1 MASKISFLHR
11 TAIIT
16 GASGALGRSYALEL
30 AKRGCNIVCNDL
42 GGSSSLHDLVQEIN
56 DNGGTALA
64 DESNVLNA
72 HDIVENSLARFG
84 RIDVLINNAGILRDK
99 SFHKATEEDWKAVID
114 VHLNGTYRLCHAV
127 WPHMQQKGYGRI
139 VNVTSGAGLY
149 GNFGQ
154 SNYSAAK
161 LGIVGL
167 SQTLAKEGDK
177 SDIKVNCIAPIAASK
192 MTETVLP
199 PEVLGKLD
207 PSHITPLVTYL
218 SSEDCDSSGGIY
230 ELGGGWYSKVKWSRS
245 MGVALGSA
253 DSPATA
259 ESIAENMTHIEG
271 GKVQYPD
278 CPSNALSAMTAAAAP
293 PSSSKPTTDTDT
305 STTTDQS
312 SSSEEKFTN
321 VQSQSEKILYALRDH
336 LLWNN
341 QEASELVTA
350 IGAKVQLNIDNKIWV
365 LDLENPNTV
374 SIETVETIEKKTCRV
389 LIACS
394 EDTMMKLIK
403 GDLSAEFAFMSGS
416 LKIKGQMPLAIKF
429 KAVLKV
435 MNKLL

>member
-1 MASKISFLHR
+1 MTSKISFLHR

-30 AKRGCNIVCNDL
+30 AKRGCSVVCNDL
-42 GGSSSLHDLVQEIN
+42 GGSTSLHNLVKDIN
-56 DNGGTALA
+56 DQGGVALA
-64 DESNVLNA
+64 DESNVLDA
-72 HDIVENSLARFG
+72 HEIVENSLKRFG
-84 RIDVLINNAGILRDK
+84 KVDILINNAGILRDK

-114 VHLNGTYRLCHAV
+114 VHLNGTYRLCHAI
-127 WPHMQQKGYGRI
+127 WPHMQQTGYGRI

-177 SDIKVNCIAPIAASK
+177 SNIKVNCIAPIAASQ

-199 PEVLGKLD
+199 PEVLRMLD
-207 PSHITPLVTYL
+207 PSHVTPLVTYL
-218 SSEDCDSSGGIY
+218 SSAECDISGGIY

-245 MGVALGSA
+245 TGVALGSTN
-253 DSPATA
+253 SPASA
-259 ESIAENMTHIEG
+259 ETIAENMANIEG
-271 GKVQYPD
+271 GELQYPD
-278 CPSNALSAMTAAAAP
+278 CPSNALAAMTAAATAP
-293 PSSSKPTTDTDT
+293 PKNSTEETKITTAKTSSTHKLSHG
-305 STTTDQS
+305 
-312 SSSEEKFTN
+312 SSE
-321 VQSQSEKILYALRDH
+321 SEKTLRALREH
-336 LLWNN
+336 LFENKQLAT
-341 QEASELVTA
+341 QLVSA
-350 IGAKVQLNIDNKIWV
+350 VGAKVQLNIDDKIWV
-365 LDLENPNTV
+365 INFEDV
-374 SIETVETIEKKTCRV
+374 SSWSIVKVETIEKKACRV

-403 GDLSAEFAFMSGS
+403 GDLSAEFAFMSGA

-429 KAVLKV
+429 KEVLQV
-435 MNKLL
+435 MNNLI

>member
-1 MASKISFLHR
+1 MTGKISFLHR

-30 AKRGCNIVCNDL
+30 ARRGCNVVCNDL
-42 GGSSSLHDLVQEIN
+42 GGSSSLHDLVREIN
-56 DNGGTALA
+56 DQGGIAFA
-64 DESNVLNA
+64 EESDVLNA
-72 HDIVENSLARFG
+72 SSIVENSLKKFG
-84 RIDVLINNAGILRDK
+84 RVDILINNAGILRDK
-99 SFHKATEEDWKAVID
+99 SFHKATKEDWETVID

-177 SDIKVNCIAPIAASK
+177 SDIKVNCIAPIAASR

-199 PEVLGKLD
+199 PEVLSMLD
-207 PSHITPLVTYL
+207 PSHVTPLVTYL
-218 SSEDCDSSGGIY
+218 SSEECDKSGGVY
-230 ELGGGWYSKVKWSRS
+230 ELGGGWYSKVRWSRS
-245 MGVALGSA
+245 TGIALGSKNG
-253 DSPATA
+253 PATA
-259 ESIAENMTHIEG
+259 ESIAENMAHIEG
-271 GKVQYPD
+271 GEVHYPD
-278 CPSNALSAMTAAAAP
+278 CPSNALAAMTAAVAP
-293 PSSSKPTTDTDT
+293 PSNISMMD
-305 STTTDQS
+305 TTTTTQQTSASMQKS
-312 SSSEEKFTN
+312 SHE
-321 VQSQSEKILYALRDH
+321 QSQSERTLLVLRDH
-336 LLWNN
+336 LLENKMVAA
-341 QEASELVTA
+341 QLVSA
-350 IGAKVQLNIDNKIWV
+350 IGAKVQLNIDDKIWV
-365 LDLENPNTV
+365 INLEDST
-374 SIETVETIEKKTCRV
+374 SLGIEKVDTIEKKACRV

-403 GDLSAEFAFMSGS
+403 GDLSAEFAFMSGA

-429 KAVLKV
+429 KEVLRV
-435 MNKLL
+435 MNQLL